1 MDKIITPEKPDS
13 LLIEHYLKGNEI
25 ALEYIINKHQQKIFN
40 FIYSK
45 VHDRDL
51 SEDIF
56 QETFIKVIKTLKNG
70 VYNEEGKFLPWVMR
84 ISHNLVIDFFRK
96 NNRIQTIKT
105 KKDLDIF
112 QFISDGSPNAE
123 SVLVNDQIIKD
134 IQKLIQEL
142 PDDQK
147 EVLIMRLYRDMSF
160 KEIAENTKVSI
171 NTALGRMRYA
181 IINLRKLISSIEKT
195 IIDTLSYFKIKTFAD
210 RKNIGIWHKK
220 NKNIKKVAAIGIKVK
235 KWIAYHGFSVNIVN
249 DLKKYDKIIPCGIE
263 GQKITN
269 LIKIKNQNYKILNDI
284 LVKNFLIN
292 IEN

>member
-1 MDKIITPEKPDS
+1 MKNKITPETTDS
-13 LLIEHYLKGNEI
+13 ILIEHYLDGNEI

-45 VHDRDL
+45 VHDRDI

-96 NNRIQTIKT
+96 NNRIKTINSKE
-105 KKDLDIF
+105 DIDIF

-181 IINLRKLISSIEKT
+181 IINLRKLIKEN
-195 IIDTLSYFKIKTFAD
+195 
-210 RKNIGIWHKK
+210 NI
-220 NKNIKKVAAIGIKVK
+220 
-235 KWIAYHGFSVNIVN
+235 
-249 DLKKYDKIIPCGIE
+249 
-263 GQKITN
+263 
-269 LIKIKNQNYKILNDI
+269 
-284 LVKNFLIN
+284 FLTTK
-292 IEN
+292 

>member
-1 MDKIITPEKPDS
+1 MNKITPETLDS
-13 LLIEHYLKGNEI
+13 VLIEHYLDGNEI

-45 VHDRDL
+45 VHDRDI

-96 NNRIQTIKT
+96 NNRIKTINSKE
-105 KKDLDIF
+105 DIDIF

-123 SVLVNDQIIKD
+123 SVLINDQIIKD

-181 IINLRKLISSIEKT
+181 IINLRKLIKEN
-195 IIDTLSYFKIKTFAD
+195 
-210 RKNIGIWHKK
+210 NI
-220 NKNIKKVAAIGIKVK
+220 
-235 KWIAYHGFSVNIVN
+235 
-249 DLKKYDKIIPCGIE
+249 
-263 GQKITN
+263 
-269 LIKIKNQNYKILNDI
+269 
-284 LVKNFLIN
+284 FLTTK
-292 IEN
+292 

>member
-1 MDKIITPEKPDS
+1 MKNKITPQTSDS
-13 LLIEHYLKGNEI
+13 VLIERYLDGNEI

-45 VHDRDL
+45 VHDREI

-96 NNRIQTIKT
+96 NNRIKTINSKE
-105 KKDLDIF
+105 DIDIF

-123 SVLVNDQIIKD
+123 SVLINDQIIKD

-181 IINLRKLISSIEKT
+181 IINLRKLIKE
-195 IIDTLSYFKIKTFAD
+195 
-210 RKNIGIWHKK
+210 N
-220 NKNIKKVAAIGIKVK
+220 
-235 KWIAYHGFSVNIVN
+235 
-249 DLKKYDKIIPCGIE
+249 
-263 GQKITN
+263 N
-269 LIKIKNQNYKILNDI
+269 L
-284 LVKNFLIN
+284 FLTTK
-292 IEN
+292 